1 LFLLLGLEFML
12 ISLFYGL
19 ICKIRLVAFSEILI
33 FLVLLVCMGGFG
45 LALLVFMSRRLGA
58 ELFLFF

>member
-1 LFLLLGLEFML
+1 LEFML